1 MREGI
6 KGFMQNDFT
15 KYFLDDGLYVIE
27 YHVLSCY
34 DSIQSYYLKWKLQ
47 LVVETTVHNSS

>member
-27 YHVLSCY
+27 DHVLVM
-34 DSIQSYYLKWKLQ
+34 I
-47 LVVETTVHNSS
+47 VFRVIT